1 MSIDTMLHDEIKEEL
16 TGLNKIQL
24 GTEEYKVT
32 VDGVAKLLDR
42 ANEMRRIEADSRDKV
57 ENRTSDI
64 LLKREQMAEDR
75 KDRIV
80 KNLLTAVSI
89 VGGLSL
95 TVWGSINAWAFE
107 TNGVMSNGP
116 GKEFM
121 KKLFRMKLG

>member
-1 MSIDTMLHDEIKEEL
+1 MNIDTMLHDEIKEEL

-32 VDGVAKLLDR
+32 TDGVAKLLDR
-42 ANEMRRIEADSRDKV
+42 AIEMRKFDEEARERA
-57 ENRTSDI
+57 ENRETEI
-64 LLKREQMAEDR
+64 MLKREQMADDR

-80 KNLLTAVSI
+80 KNLLTGLSI

-121 KKLFRMKLG
+121 KKLFKMKLG